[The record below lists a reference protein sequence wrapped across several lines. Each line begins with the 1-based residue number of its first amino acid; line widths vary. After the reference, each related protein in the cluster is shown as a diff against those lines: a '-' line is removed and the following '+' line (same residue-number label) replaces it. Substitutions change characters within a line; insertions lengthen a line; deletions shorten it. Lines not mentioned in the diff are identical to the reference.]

1 MSDGR
6 LVIPFAEIGAGEF
19 AQVGG
24 KAANLGVLSAASLP
38 VPGGFCLTTVAYRLF
53 VGSVPEFPRLVA
65 ELEAISADD
74 IEAVRRLGAE
84 MRDRLCS
91 TPMAAAIEAALL
103 AAWRELGEQ
112 GAYAV
117 RSSATAEDLPG
128 ASFAGQQ
135 DTYLNI
141 IGEAALVDRVRACFA
156 SLYTDRAIL
165 YRRKNGIPH
174 GETALAVVVQQ
185 MVQPAKSGIL
195 FTADPLSG
203 HRRQIVIDAGFGL
216 GEALVSGLINADLYR
231 VDRRSGELIECTI
244 GDKHLAIDSLA
255 SGGTEQRSLSA
266 EERAQRVLD
275 DHELAGLVALG
286 ERIEAT
292 YGGVPQDIE
301 WCITPEGEFF
311 VVQSR
316 PITTLYPLMEPRPSG
331 HDLEVGLSIGHLQM
345 MTEAMKPLGLS
356 TVKQILPVGRRM
368 DEPGECPWLRVA
380 GSRLYIEVGRM
391 LRFGPAR
398 RALLAVAPS
407 VEPLGAKALKNIVM
421 RPGFVDSGP
430 RTSARYIARFARFM
444 SGNVMAWIALRSPE
458 GCIERIN
465 RHLDRELAG
474 IDARIAAGE
483 GLAGRLRSSVR
494 ELQLTLHKIISI
506 MPAMV
511 AGLLAGKVL
520 RKTCPGYETQI
531 TALGRGLQGNVTTS
545 MDLEV
550 GDLAD
555 CARRHP
561 EVRAALQGG
570 LLDLDALAQLPGG
583 AEFKAAV
590 DGFLHRY
597 GMRGPG
603 EFDLTNPRWEDKPA
617 SLLSMIAGNLG
628 HETAGAHRAH
638 HGRLAV
644 EAEKAAAELSMLSW
658 GPKRA
663 LIRRMVRLHRILPA
677 VREHPKYFLVRVMA
691 KVRQQVLLAGQELV
705 SQGRIDRPEQVFFL
719 EYDELIAAVEDAK
732 FELRTRIDARTE
744 EYERDRQ
751 RTPPRVMTSEGEI
764 PRVSHSGDVPAGALA
779 GSGVSAGIVEGI
791 VRVITDPV
799 GQVLGKGEILVA
811 PYTDPGWT
819 PLFINAAGVVIEVGG
834 MMTHGSVVAR
844 EYGIPAVVSVP
855 EATTLLRTGQ
865 RIRVNGDEGWAMV
878 IDDEPGEAVD

>member
-1 MSDGR
+1 MDDR
-6 LVIPFAEIGAGEF
+6 LVIPLAQIGAGDT
-19 AQVGG
+19 ALVGG

-38 VPGGFCLTTVAYRLF
+38 VPGGFCLTTAAYRLF
-53 VGSVPEFPRLVA
+53 VGSVPEYPRLVEA
-65 ELEAISADD
+65 LEAIAADD
-74 IEAVRRLGAE
+74 IGAVRRLGAE
-84 MRDRLCS
+84 MREQLCRA
-91 TPMAAAIEAALL
+91 PMAAVIEAALL
-103 AAWRELGEQ
+103 FAWRELGEQ

-165 YRRKNGIPH
+165 YRRKNGISH
-174 GETALAVVVQQ
+174 GETALAVVVQR

-216 GEALVSGLINADLYR
+216 GEALVSGLVNADLYR
-231 VDRRSGELIECTI
+231 VDRSSGELIECTI

-255 SGGTEQRSLSA
+255 SGGTEQRSLSE
-266 EERAQRVLD
+266 EERAQRVLG
-275 DHELAGLVALG
+275 DHELAGLVSLG
-286 ERIEAT
+286 ERIEAM
-292 YGGVPQDIE
+292 YSGIPQDIE
-301 WCITPEGEFF
+301 WCITPDGEIF

-316 PITTLYPLMEPRPSG
+316 PITTLYPLMKPRPAG
-331 HDLEVGLSIGHLQM
+331 NDFEIGLSIGHMQM
-345 MTEAMKPLGLS
+345 MTKAMKPLGLS
-356 TVKQILPVGRRM
+356 TIKQILPFGRRM
-368 DEPGECPWLRVA
+368 DEPGESPWLRVA
-380 GSRLYIEVGRM
+380 GSRLYIDVGRM
-391 LRFGPAR
+391 LRFGPVR
-398 RALLAVAPS
+398 RVILALAPN
-407 VEPLGAKALKNIVM
+407 VEPLGAKALANLVM

-430 RTSARYIARFARFM
+430 RTGVRSIARFARFM
-444 SGNVMAWIALRSPE
+444 SANVMGWIVARSPE
-458 GCIERIN
+458 GCIERISI
-465 RHLDRELAG
+465 HLDRELAG
-474 IDARIAAGE
+474 IDTRIAGGE
-483 GLAGRLRSSVR
+483 GLAGRLRCSVL
-494 ELQLTLHKIISI
+494 ELQRTLHKAISI
-506 MPAMV
+506 FPMV
-511 AGLLAGKVL
+511 VSGLIAGRVL
-520 RKTCPGYETQI
+520 RTICPGYEGQI

-570 LLDLDALAQLPGG
+570 LFDLDALAQLPGG
-583 AEFKAAV
+583 VEFRTVV

-603 EFDLTNPRWEDKPA
+603 EFDLTNPRWMDEPA

-644 EAEKAAAELSMLSW
+644 EAEKAAAELSALSW

-677 VREHPKYFLVRVMA
+677 LREHPKFFLVRVME
-691 KVRQQVLLAGQELV
+691 KVRQEVIRAGQELV
-705 SQGRIDRPEQVFFL
+705 SQGRIDQPEQVFFL
-719 EYDELIAAVEDAK
+719 EYSELIGAVEDASI
-732 FELRTRIDARTE
+732 ELRTRIDARTQ

-855 EATTLLRTGQ
+855 DATTLLRTGQ